1 MRKGTPRKIG
11 GFTLLELMITVG
23 IVAILA
29 SLALSGYDFAT
40 RKTRRAAA
48 AGCLVQQA
56 QALERHYTTTMTYAG
71 SAIPACSAD
80 VTPYYT
86 VRFATGEPTAA
97 TYVLEA
103 VPTGSQSADSCG
115 MLTLNHTARKTPATQ
130 GCW

>member
-1 MRKGTPRKIG
+1 MRKVF

-29 SLALSGYDFAT
+29 SLALAGYDFAT

-48 AGCLVQQA
+48 TGCLTQQA
-56 QALERHYTTTMTYAG
+56 QAMERHYTTTMTYLGA
-71 SAIPACSAD
+71 AIPACSSD

-86 VRFATGEPTAA
+86 IRPAAGEPTAT
-97 TYVLEA
+97 TYTLEA
-103 VPTGSQSADSCG
+103 VPIGGQAKDTCG
-115 MLTLNHTARKTPATQ
+115 TLSLNHTARKTPATQ

>member
-1 MRKGTPRKIG
+1 MRKTA

-48 AGCLVQQA
+48 TGCLTQQA
-56 QALERHYTTTMTYAG
+56 QAMERHYTTTMTYLGTAL
-71 SAIPACSAD
+71 PACSAD
-80 VTPYYT
+80 VTSYYT
-86 VRFATGEPTAA
+86 IRPATGEPTAT
-97 TYVLEA
+97 TYTLEA
-103 VPTGSQSADSCG
+103 VPIGSQAKDSCG
-115 MLTLNHTARKTPATQ
+115 TLTLTHTARKTPATQ